1 MLPYGGLQ
9 SGEFSLGRNIRKG
22 MSSGGY
28 LVESSRLKASS
39 HD

>member
-1 MLPYGGLQ
+1 
-9 SGEFSLGRNIRKG
+9 